1 MLRIV
6 IVGLVIFLIQIL
18 ELNCQ
23 QQYVITLLLLDNGTL
38 VPVARPPAPPSY
50 TLSTK
55 VIAGLFL
62 FLIFFITFAGNVIL
76 ISTIGSSLTLKRI
89 PHNILL
95 LQLGIC
101 GLFEVVL
108 NVSMSTAYLLTQP
121 WRLTRYEFFGV
132 PEKINSC
139 ILFIELCAK

>member
-1 MLRIV
+1 MLKV
-6 IVGLVIFLIQIL
+6 ILIQVIIFLQQVVTSYS
-18 ELNCQ
+18 Q

-38 VPVARPPAPPSY
+38 VPVARPPPPPSY

-62 FLIFFITFAGNVIL
+62 FLVFFIAFTSNVIL

-89 PHNILL
+89 PHNIIL

-101 GLFEVVL
+101 GLLEVIL
-108 NVSMSTAYLLTQP
+108 NTGLSTAYLLTQP
-121 WRLTRYEFFGV
+121 W
-132 PEKINSC
+132 
-139 ILFIELCAK
+139 ILGR